1 MKRFM
6 SVLLLVAMAMLMTA
20 CAGRQ
25 QYQMGAQPQ
34 QQFTEQDIMGR
45 IPYPFSINVGPGK
58 QYTINGKSDT
68 PEKSWINFVAALKD
82 KPAEFSVWMVPK
94 LVQEIQYNNDVRSLF
109 ADLGYTCKN
118 EGFIKQDFT
127 FQTKK
132 GKKAFGEKKTF
143 QLYQMDFVWTGEPK
157 SAAHTEQS
165 SRQGNK
171 PPSFN
176 WNKFWG
182 YLLPAALTAGAV
194 VACCSNRWITI
205 VMLLKLACLMH
216 ASFFIA

>member
-6 SVLLLVAMAMLMTA
+6 SVLLLVAMAMLMTT

-45 IPYPFSINVGPGK
+45 IPYPFSINVGPGNH
-58 QYTINGKSDT
+58 YVINGKSDNLQS
-68 PEKSWINFVAALKD
+68 SWLKFAAALKSQ
-82 KPAEFSVWMVPK
+82 PAEFSVWMSPR

-118 EGFIKQDFT
+118 EQIVSREYTSTAQ
-127 FQTKK
+127 Q
-132 GKKAFGEKKTF
+132 GKKRVKQKAV

-157 SAAHTEQS
+157 SAAPTEQP

-194 VACCSNRWITI
+194 VACCSNR
-205 VMLLKLACLMH
+205 
-216 ASFFIA
+216 